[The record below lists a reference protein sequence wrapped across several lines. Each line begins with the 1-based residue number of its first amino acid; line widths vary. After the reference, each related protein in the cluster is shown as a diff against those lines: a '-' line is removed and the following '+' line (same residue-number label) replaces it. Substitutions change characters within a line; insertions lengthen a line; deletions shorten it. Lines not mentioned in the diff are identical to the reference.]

1 MTRRERIEAVINLEE
16 PDRVPV
22 YDLLRNDSAIEYY
35 SGKHLN
41 IDNGLEITCEAIGK
55 ALDMTRSI
63 RGPAREEIVK
73 KNGFVYEVKRWTTWV
88 KKRPFSNVREAA
100 AWVEKDIK
108 EKNAWQPNKE
118 YIKTFRSNFLNLQEK
133 VGDTVILLTQSPV
146 GLDPAYIWL
155 GLDLFIYLYAE
166 NPKLVSSWLES
177 LNLLEIRRAHAIA
190 DYTLSPVTLVFSDI
204 AFKDKVMFSPKFLKK
219 EFYPR
224 LKRLVEAYHE
234 HKIKCLFHSD
244 GNLMEILPDLVAT
257 GIDGLNPI
265 EVTAGMSLR
274 KIKEL
279 YGDKLFL
286 AGGIDVSQLMVYG
299 TKKEIEETVIQA
311 IKDAGLGSGFFVGST
326 TELHNAIPGEN
337 IVTMIETT
345 KKYGKYP
352 LNL

>member
-1 MTRRERIEAVINLEE
+1 MTKRERIEAVLNFEE
-16 PDRVPV
+16 PDRVPI
-22 YDLLRNDSAIEYY
+22 YDLLRNDAAIEYY
-35 SGKHLN
+35 SGKCLN

-63 RGPAREEIVK
+63 RGPSREETMEED
-73 KNGFVYEVKRWTTWV
+73 GFIYEVKRWTGWIR
-88 KKRPFSNVREAA
+88 KRPFSNVKEAS

-108 EKNAWQPNKE
+108 KKNAWQPTNE
-118 YIKTFRSNFLNLQEK
+118 YIEEFRNNFLYLQEK
-133 VGDTVILLTQSPV
+133 VGDTVILLTQSS
-146 GLDPAYIWL
+146 A
-155 GLDLFIYLYAE
+155 GLDLAYIPLGLELFVYLYAE
-166 NPKLVSSWLES
+166 EPALVSSWIES
-177 LNLLEIRRAHAIA
+177 LNLLEIRRVHAIA

-204 AFKDKVMFSPKFLKK
+204 AFKDKVMFLPKFFKK
-219 EFYPR
+219 EFYPC

-234 HKIKCLFHSD
+234 HRIKCLFHSD
-244 GNLMEILPDLVAT
+244 GNLMEILPDLIAT

-265 EVTAGMSLR
+265 EVTAGMSL
-274 KIKEL
+274 KKVKEL

-299 TKKEIEETVIQA
+299 TKKEIEETAIQA
-311 IKDAGLGSGFFVGST
+311 IKDAGHGSGFFLGST

>member
-1 MTRRERIEAVINLEE
+1 MTKRERVEAVLNLEE
-16 PDRVPV
+16 PDRVPI
-22 YDLLRNDSAIEYY
+22 YDLLRNDSAIEHY

-73 KNGFVYEVKRWTTWV
+73 RNGFIYEVKRWTTWI
-88 KKRPFSNVREAA
+88 KKRPFSNIKEAS

-108 EKNAWQPNKE
+108 EKNTWRPTNE
-118 YIKTFRSNFLNLQEK
+118 YIKEFRNNFLYFQEK

-166 NPKLVSSWLES
+166 NPELVSSWLES
-177 LNLLEIRRAHAIA
+177 LNSLEIRRVHAIA
-190 DYTLSPVTLVFSDI
+190 DYALSPVALVYSDI
-204 AFKDKVMFSPKFLKK
+204 AFKDKVMFSPKFFKK

-224 LKRLVEAYHE
+224 LRRLVEAYHE
-234 HKIKCLFHSD
+234 HGIKCLFHSD

-265 EVTAGMSLR
+265 EVTAGMSL
-274 KIKEL
+274 KKVKEL

-299 TKKEIEETVIQA
+299 TKEEIKEAVIQA
-311 IKDAGLGSGFFVGST
+311 IKDAGYGSGFFLGST
-326 TELHNAIPGEN
+326 TELHNAIPKEN

-345 KKYGKYP
+345 KRYGKYP